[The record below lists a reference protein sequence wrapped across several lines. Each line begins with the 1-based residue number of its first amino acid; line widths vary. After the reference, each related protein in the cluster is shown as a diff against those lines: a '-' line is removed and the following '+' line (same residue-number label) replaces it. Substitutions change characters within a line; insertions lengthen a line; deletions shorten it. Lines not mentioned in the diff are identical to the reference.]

1 LPDAGHPLVRA
12 CEAIGRVEQITFVP
26 PPEAL
31 RGLAMRDPVGAICLS
46 SGVRSRRVALGGSW
60 YRREGRALLAFRES
74 DQRPMALIPRGSRRY
89 QVFDPVEDTHTRV
102 NEELA
107 AALRPY
113 AYTFYRPFHAQ
124 PVSLRYLMLF
134 GLRGTWGEVAL
145 VLLLGLAV
153 GALGTTMPLLIAN
166 VFDTI
171 IPGAERQHMLEAA
184 LFLFAALLASTMLG
198 LTRGFAFLRIENRVE
213 ARVQAAVFDRL
224 LSLPAQF
231 FRNFSSAELAQ
242 RAAAIGSIRK
252 MLTGSA
258 ISAVFAGVF
267 SFFSFALLFWFSRKL
282 AMIATALT
290 AVQLMAF
297 AIAAISLLRLQRRS
311 VEAQTRTSG
320 VARRVMG
327 GIPKIRVSGVERRA
341 FSVWSKAAAENW
353 VLAVKTSRIS
363 SGLGVFNIAFP
374 LLASIAIF
382 YAAGQRGFNISTGRF
397 VAFLLAYG
405 SFSGALTQ
413 LVQAAIG
420 LVGIAPAYQSA
431 KPILDAVPEA
441 DPSKP
446 PAGELTGR
454 IELSHIYFRYGKDG
468 HLVLKDISLKINPGE
483 FVAFVGPSG
492 SGKSTIFRILL
503 GFEQPESGTVFFDG
517 QDIAT
522 LDVASVRQ
530 QMGIVLQN
538 STLFSGDIFQN
549 IVCAGPFTLD
559 QAWEAAR
566 MAGLDKDLQAMP
578 MGMYTMVGVGGAGLS
593 GGQRQR
599 LMIARAIVGRP
610 RILLFDEATSALDN
624 QTQAVVSRSLDNM
637 RATRVVIAHRLTTVM
652 RADRIF
658 VVEKGEIVQ
667 AGTYEEL
674 MKQPGVFAE
683 LAKRQLT

>member
-1 LPDAGHPLVRA
+1 
-12 CEAIGRVEQITFVP
+12 
-26 PPEAL
+26 
-31 RGLAMRDPVGAICLS
+31 M
-46 SGVRSRRVALGGSW
+46 
-60 YRREGRALLAFRES
+60 
-74 DQRPMALIPRGSRRY
+74 
-89 QVFDPVEDTHTRV
+89 
-102 NEELA
+102 
-107 AALRPY
+107 
-113 AYTFYRPFHAQ
+113 
-124 PVSLRYLMLF
+124 
-134 GLRGTWGEVAL
+134 GEVAL

-153 GALGTTMPLLIAN
+153 GALGMTMPLLIAN

-184 LFLFAALLASTMLG
+184 LFLFAALLSSTMLG

-213 ARVQAAVFDRL
+213 ARLQAAVFDRL
-224 LSLPAQF
+224 LSLPARF
-231 FRNFSSAELAQ
+231 FRHFSSAELAQ
-242 RAAAIGSIRK
+242 RAAAIGNIRR

-258 ISAVFAGVF
+258 ISALFAGVF

-282 AMIATALT
+282 AMVATALT
-290 AVQLMAF
+290 AVQLVAF
-297 AIAAISLLRLQRRS
+297 AVAAVSLWRVQQRS

-341 FSVWSKAAAENW
+341 FTVWSKAAAENRA
-353 VLAVKTSRIS
+353 LSVKTSRIS
-363 SGLGVFNIAFP
+363 SALGVFNIAFP
-374 LLASIAIF
+374 LPAAVAIF
-382 YAAGQRGFNISTGRF
+382 YAAGHLLNQAGGLSISTGRF
-397 VAFLLAYG
+397 VGFLLAYG

-413 LVQAAIG
+413 LVQAGIG
-420 LVGIAPAYQSA
+420 LLGIAPVYESA
-431 KPILDAVPEA
+431 KPILDALPET

-454 IELSHIYFRYGKDG
+454 IELSHIYFRYRKDG
-468 HLVLKDISLKINPGE
+468 HLVLKDISLNIRPGE

-517 QDIAT
+517 QDIAA
-522 LDVASVRQ
+522 LDIASVRQ

-538 STLFSGDIFQN
+538 STVFSGDIFQN

-566 MAGLDKDLQAMP
+566 MAGLDKDLRTMP
-578 MGMYTMVGVGGAGLS
+578 MGIYTMVGDGGAGLS

-652 RADRIF
+652 KADRIF

-674 MKQPGVFAE
+674 MKQPGAFAE
-683 LAKRQLT
+683 LAERQLT